1 MINLEIALLD
11 YQEVNIDK
19 EVDVWLKN
27 FNEAISKK
35 QNKALVIN
43 NLNDLFFEESHWR
56 DILALTW
63 KIQTL
68 SGNEN
73 FTHLLYE
80 KIIDV
85 NAAEFLVNSKRTPPR
100 EVIRAGKHVI
110 EVFLKFKT
118 KFGECDGIVRLY
130 QDNDDYR
137 KFRAWS
143 FLTCLNELNS
153 TNKFQ
158 EDVYQNSL
166 EGPNWLDI
174 RNLNRL
180 YNDREPE
187 VIVVGSGQAGLS
199 IAARLKQQDIDTL
212 VIDKNERVGDNWRN
226 RYHSLKL
233 HNQTH
238 VNHLP
243 FMPFPSTWPTY
254 IPKDKLAGWFEYY
267 AESMELNVWT
277 KTTFLG
283 AEYNEIEKNWKV
295 SLKLPDGNIKIMKPN
310 HIVMAIGVSS
320 VPNRTQIPGLENYKG
335 RVIHSA
341 DYNNGKSYKHK
352 NVLVYGT
359 GTSAHDVAQDLYVH
373 GANVK
378 IIQRSPSMVVNVEP
392 SAQLPYE
399 LYKEGPNTDDCDL
412 ITISTP
418 LKVLKKTH
426 QLLTAKTKE
435 IDKPLLDKLEKVG
448 FKLEFGEDNTGW
460 QFKYL
465 TRGGGYY
472 FNVGAS
478 DLIADGKIKILQ
490 FSDIANFNASGIEMK
505 SGERLD
511 IDLMVTATGYKGQE
525 YVVEKLFGKSVV
537 DKIGPIWGFDDERQ
551 ELRNMWIQ
559 TKQPG
564 LWFHAGSLAQ
574 CRIFSKFL
582 ALQIKALQKGIIS

>member
-1 MINLEIALLD
+1 MLD
-11 YQEVNIDK
+11 SHIVNVRN
-19 EVDVWLKN
+19 EVDNWLLS
-27 FNEAISKK
+27 FNEAISDQHNKK
-35 QNKALVIN
+35 VSIE
-43 NLNDLFFEESHWR
+43 NLNKLFFEDCHWR

-63 KIQTL
+63 QIQTT
-68 SGNEN
+68 SGKQDIIPKLYDKVLDVTARD
-73 FTHLLYE
+73 FT
-80 KIIDV
+80 IDPQ
-85 NAAEFLVNSKRTPPR
+85 RTQPR
-100 EVIRAGKHVI
+100 EVIRAGKNVI
-110 EVFLKFKT
+110 EVILKFKT
-118 KFGECDGIVRLY
+118 KFGHCEGVVRLY
-130 QDNDDYR
+130 EDLEAPR
-137 KFRAWS
+137 MFKAWS
-143 FLTCLNELNS
+143 FLTALSNLNS
-153 TNKFQ
+153 SFNKK
-158 EDVYQNSL
+158 EDEYENTL
-166 EGPNWLDI
+166 EGPNWLDV
-174 RNLNRL
+174 RTEDRL
-180 YNDREPE
+180 YKDRDPE
-187 VIVVGSGQAGLS
+187 VLVVGSGQAGLS
-199 IAARLKQQDIDTL
+199 IAARLKQQNIDTL

-243 FMPFPSTWPTY
+243 YMPFPPTWPTY

-277 KTTFLG
+277 KTTFIS
-283 AEYNEIEKNWKV
+283 AEYDEAEKNWKV
-295 SLKLPDGNIKIMKPN
+295 ILRLSDGNERILKPKHIIMA
-310 HIVMAIGVSS
+310 VGVSS
-320 VPNRTQIPGLENYKG
+320 VPNRNKIPGMEGYKG
-335 RVIHSA
+335 KVIHST
-341 DYNNGKSYKHK
+341 DYSSGRDYKGK

-378 IIQRSPSMVVNVEP
+378 IVQRSPSMVVNVEP
-392 SAQLPYE
+392 SAQLPYQ

-418 LKVLKKTH
+418 LDVLKKTH
-426 QLLTAKTKE
+426 QLLTQKTKE

-448 FKLEFGEDNTGW
+448 FRLEYGEENTGW

-478 DLIADGKIKILQ
+478 DLIANEKIKVIQ
-490 FSDIANFNASGIEMK
+490 FSDISNFNPSGIEMK
-505 SGERLD
+505 SGENFE

-525 YVVEKLFGKSVV
+525 YVVEKFFGKSVV
-537 DKIGPIWGFDDERQ
+537 EKIGPIWGFDNNRQ
-551 ELRNMWIQ
+551 ELRNMWMQ

-582 ALQIKALQKGIIS
+582 ALQIKAIKEGILN